1 VLDACSSPLA
11 RYLAAATLA
20 RAADAGA
27 AVGLVLLAVS
37 PAAGVHHGVGTGG
50 LLAAALTA
58 PHLLG
63 PWVARRLDGARDGR
77 SVLAAA
83 FAAYGVALAA
93 ASLGLGRVPLA
104 FVVLAVGAAGACGP
118 LLTGGLS
125 SRLAGIAGSGRR
137 ARVTDT
143 AASGREAG
151 PAGDNTASG
160 RREDPAGAA
169 SGRQEDPAGDAGSG
183 RAEGWDAVTYGL
195 AGTLG
200 PALVAVLASAT
211 TPLVALL
218 TLAAAAVVAAA
229 VTLTLPPAE
238 PHAAAAQD
246 ALTVRAALRL
256 LVARGPLR
264 RVGLA
269 TMLTAASFGALPVV
283 AVMLGPDLT
292 SRASAGASLVAAFGL
307 GNLAGSG
314 LVTAFPLRGEP
325 ERLTTR
331 WVAVMG
337 AALGL
342 CAFSPSYPL
351 ALAAFV
357 LAGASN
363 APFFTATLA
372 ARSRYSPAR
381 ARAQV
386 FVSLAGMKVAMA
398 SAGTA
403 LAGAAS
409 GAGPRVLLAA
419 GAALTLGAAA
429 ATVLDRRHR
438 PLAQADFQSPNTTPW
453 GSAA

>member
-1 VLDACSSPLA
+1 MSAYRGPLG
-11 RYLAAATLA
+11 RYLLAATLA

-37 PAAGVHHGVGTGG
+37 PEAGLEHGVQAGG

-63 PWVARRLDGARDGR
+63 PWVARRLDGAHDGR
-77 SVLAAA
+77 RVLAAA
-83 FAAYGVALAA
+83 FTAYGIAIAA
-93 ASLGLGRVPLA
+93 ASLGLGHVPFPL
-104 FVVLAVGAAGACGP
+104 VLAAAVAAGACGP
-118 LLTGGLS
+118 PLTGGLS
-125 SRLAGIAGSGRR
+125 SRLAGIAGGRSGP
-137 ARVTDT
+137 V
-143 AASGREAG
+143 
-151 PAGDNTASG
+151 
-160 RREDPAGAA
+160 GA
-169 SGRQEDPAGDAGSG
+169 G

-211 TPLVALL
+211 TALAAML
-218 TLAAAAVVAAA
+218 SLAAATVVAAG
-229 VTLTLPPAE
+229 VTLTLPRAE
-238 PHAAAAQD
+238 PAGARAEE

-256 LVARGPLR
+256 LVVHGPLR
-264 RVGLA
+264 RVGVA
-269 TMLTAASFGALPVV
+269 TMLTAASFGALSVI

-292 SRASAGASLVAAFGL
+292 SRAGAGASLVAAFGL

-314 LVTAFPLRGEP
+314 LVTAFPVRGEP
-325 ERLTTR
+325 ERVTTH
-331 WVAVMG
+331 WVAVMR
-337 AALGL
+337 AALGV
-342 CAFSPSYPL
+342 CALAPSYPL
-351 ALAAFV
+351 ALAAFA

-372 ARSRYSPAR
+372 ARSRYSPAP

-386 FVSLAGMKVAMA
+386 FVSLAGVKVAMA

-403 LAGAAS
+403 LAGAAG
-409 GAGPRVLLAA
+409 GAGPRALLAA

-429 ATVLDRRHR
+429 ATVVDRRLS
-438 PLAQADFQSPNTTPW
+438 PAPQADFQSPNTTPC

>member
-1 VLDACSSPLA
+1 MDAYRSPFA
-11 RYLAAATLA
+11 RYLVAATLA

-37 PAAGVHHGVGTGG
+37 PATGLQHGVGAGG

-63 PWVARRLDGARDGR
+63 PWVARRLDRARDGR
-77 SVLAAA
+77 RVLAAA
-83 FAAYGVALAA
+83 FAAYGIALAA
-93 ASLGLGRVPLA
+93 ASLGLGRIPFA
-104 FVVLAVGAAGACGP
+104 VVLLAVVAAGACGP

-125 SRLAGIAGSGRR
+125 SRLASIAGG
-137 ARVTDT
+137 
-143 AASGREAG
+143 
-151 PAGDNTASG
+151 
-160 RREDPAGAA
+160 
-169 SGRQEDPAGDAGSG
+169 G

-211 TPLVALL
+211 TALAALL
-218 TLAAAAVVAAA
+218 TLAAAALLGAA
-229 VTLTLPPAE
+229 VTLTLPRTGSS
-238 PHAAAAQD
+238 AAAAD
-246 ALTVRAALRL
+246 DVLTVRKVLRL
-256 LVARGPLR
+256 LVACGPLR
-264 RVGLA
+264 RVGVA
-269 TMLTAASFGALPVV
+269 TMLSAASFGALPVV
-283 AVMLGPDLT
+283 AVVLGPALT
-292 SRASAGASLVAAFGL
+292 SHASAGASLVAAFGL

-314 LVTAFPLRGEP
+314 LVTAFPLRAEP

-331 WVAVMG
+331 WAAVMG
-337 AALGL
+337 AALGV
-342 CAFSPSYPL
+342 CALAPSYPL
-351 ALAAFV
+351 ALAAFG

-372 ARSRYSPAR
+372 ARSRYSPAP

-386 FVSLAGMKVAMA
+386 FVSLAGAKVAMT

-403 LAGAAS
+403 LAGAAG
-409 GAGPRVLLAA
+409 GAGPRTLLAA

-429 ATVLDRRHR
+429 ATVLDRRLSR
-438 PLAQADFQSPNTTPW
+438 PLPQAAFQSPNTTPW